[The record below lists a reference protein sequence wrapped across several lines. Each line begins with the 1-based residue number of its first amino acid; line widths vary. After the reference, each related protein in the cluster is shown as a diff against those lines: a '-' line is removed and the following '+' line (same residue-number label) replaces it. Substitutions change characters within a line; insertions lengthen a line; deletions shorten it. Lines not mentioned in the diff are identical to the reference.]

1 MRRSGRRL
9 RQSISPE
16 GWLRLRGLTPRQ
28 AEAALLSARGLTT
41 REVAQALQV
50 SEGTAKAHL
59 ARARERLGC
68 GTTRK
73 MMALLLIPIA

>member
-1 MRRSGRRL
+1 M
-9 RQSISPE
+9 
-16 GWLRLRGLTPRQ
+16 
-28 AEAALLSARGLTT
+28 
-41 REVAQALQV
+41 QV

-73 MMALLLIPIA
+73 MMALLLSEGIVDAKDLLASRFHRRNSAPPNSASRRPLGDNRSTDG